1 MLVEHRS
8 WEQPLSIFEGDHLT
22 AVEMPR
28 EHQVVSLL
36 ARSCPDGWV
45 MCAQN
50 SNITF
55 GDGNRIRT
63 GNRND
68 PRTMRDANRGL
79 VNPFA
84 SAANHCDRY
93 SSPSSVYTA
102 SQPCGRDAL
111 SLRRVIAYRVVGL

>member
-68 PRTMRDANRGL
+68 PRTTCDAHRGL
-79 VNPFA
+79 VYPFA
-84 SAANHCDRY
+84 PAADHGVTNSMQADG
-93 SSPSSVYTA
+93 SVMV
-102 SQPCGRDAL
+102 P
-111 SLRRVIAYRVVGL
+111 AYRQNTCVGPKGPDQVA